1 VPRAFERQAQTPD
14 PPVTDTTPPKI
25 PSDDP
30 LDAVP
35 AMGPHHTQEV
45 PNFKRKCFLT
55 LTALGVV
62 FGDIGTSPLYA
73 LHQSARAAQ
82 HHAALQHAIFG
93 VVSLIFWSLIVVV
106 TFKYVT
112 LIMRADNDGEGGE
125 LALASLAHRVQG
137 LDRRVKIA
145 IGAGAILGLSLFFGD
160 GMLTP
165 AITVLSAVEGLSAIN
180 PGFDKLV
187 VPLALIILI
196 GLFALQSRGTAQVG
210 RVFGPV
216 MVVWFLVLAVMGAAS
231 IWQTPQILMAL
242 SPHYGLM
249 LFIDEPWTAFVAL
262 GSIVLAVTGCETL
275 YADMGHFG
283 KGPIRAAW
291 LFFVLPA
298 LFLNYFGQG
307 AALLRAP
314 NALSN
319 PFYAVAPAWA
329 HLPLVFLA
337 TIAASIASQAVISG
351 VFSITRQAVQL
362 GMLPRM
368 EIRHTSATDFGQIYV
383 PRMNAVLCVGV
394 VLIVLIFKSSNALG
408 AAYGI
413 AVTGEMFISTMLV
426 GLVAVRQWKWNI
438 WMAVPIFGLL
448 GFVDLAFLGSNAL
461 KIVEGGWLPLFIA
474 ACVYTVIG
482 TWRLGRRTQLD
493 RLRNE
498 SMPMSLFLERA
509 DKTPVRVAGT
519 AVFLSA
525 RADSVPGAL
534 LHNLKHNKV
543 LHERVLITQVMV
555 DDTPFVAPEKRLDV
569 EKLGKGFY
577 IVHIHHG
584 FFETPDVP
592 KALIAARKFGL
603 AVDPETTT
611 FFIGR
616 ETLVPSEHSELPTWR
631 RWIYM
636 QLAANALSPARFY
649 HLPPNRVIE
658 LGAQVTI

>member
-1 VPRAFERQAQTPD
+1 L
-14 PPVTDTTPPKI
+14 TDTPPRL
-25 PSDDP
+25 PDDP
-30 LDAVP
+30 LENAGSF
-35 AMGPHHTQEV
+35 APH
-45 PNFKRKCFLT
+45 FKPEAQTFRRKAFLT
-55 LTALGVV
+55 LSALGVV

-73 LHQSARAAQ
+73 LHQSAVAAG
-82 HHAALQHAIFG
+82 HHAALQTAIYG
-93 VVSLIFWSLIVVV
+93 VVSLIFWSLITVV

-125 LALASLAHRVQG
+125 LALASLAHRIQG
-137 LDRRVKIA
+137 LDRRVKTA
-145 IGAGAILGLSLFFGD
+145 IGVGAILGLSLFFGD

-165 AITVLSAVEGLSAIN
+165 AITVLSAVEGLAATNRHFEPLI
-180 PGFDKLV
+180 
-187 VPLALIILI
+187 VPLALVILL

-231 IWQTPQILMAL
+231 ISQTPQILWAL

-249 LFIDEPWTAFVAL
+249 LFVDEPWTAFVAL

-298 LFLNYFGQG
+298 LFLTYFGQG
-307 AALLRAP
+307 AALLRNPHSLA
-314 NALSN
+314 N
-319 PFYAVAPAWA
+319 PFYAMAPDWA
-329 HLPLVFLA
+329 QYPLIALA
-337 TIAASIASQAVISG
+337 TLAASIASQAVISG

-368 EIRHTSATDFGQIYV
+368 EIRHTSATDYGQIFV
-383 PRMNAVLCVGV
+383 PRMNAVLCGGV
-394 VLIVLIFKSSNALG
+394 VLIVLIFKNSNALG

-426 GLVAVRQWKWNI
+426 GLIAVRTWKWNR
-438 WMAVPIFGLL
+438 WMAVPVFGLL
-448 GFVDLAFLGSNAL
+448 GLIDLCFLSSNAL

-474 ACVYTVIG
+474 TCVYLIMN
-482 TWRLGRRTQLD
+482 TWRMGRRVQLD
-493 RLRNE
+493 RMRDQ
-498 SMPMSLFLERA
+498 SMPLALLLERA

-525 RADSVPGAL
+525 RADVVPSAL

-543 LHERVLITQVMV
+543 LHERILITQVVV
-555 DDTPFVAPEKRLDV
+555 DDVPQVAPEKRLEV

-577 IVHIHHG
+577 VLHIHHG
-584 FFETPDVP
+584 FFEAADVP
-592 KALIAARKFGL
+592 KALLLARRFGL
-603 AVDPETTT
+603 AIDPETTT

-616 ETLVPSEHSELPTWR
+616 DTLIASENSPLARWR
-631 RWIYM
+631 SRLYI
-636 QLAANALSPARFY
+636 QLASNALSPARFY
-649 HLPPNRVIE
+649 HLPPNRVVE
-658 LGAQVTI
+658 MGAQLAI